1 MSEGDLA
8 LQLLKWLKS
17 LKRVSV
23 EKVREYINNVLL
35 AREGGNLM
43 LKKYGLSLPISTST
57 THSWLIKLGCKYD
70 RAHQSFYTDAH
81 ERKDVVENRGW
92 YVREKRRLA
101 LRQSCWKSVK
111 WDSLTPEEQAAFERL
126 MEEGDEALFA
136 EVHKFE
142 SGGTEYVEF
151 HVDFMGG
158 KSNEKYDALREE
170 LGEEGGLR
178 SVRFDS
184 AAGTPC
190 EYSHEPDVCKCHK
203 PVYHTA
209 QDE

>member
-43 LKKYGLSLPISTST
+43 LEKYGLSLPISTST

-81 ERKDVVENRGW
+81 ERKDVVGKPW
-92 YVREKRRLA
+92 VVRCL
-101 LRQSCWKSVK
+101 LYTS
-111 WDSLTPEEQAAFERL
+111 DAA
-126 MEEGDEALFA
+126 DE
-136 EVHKFE
+136 
-142 SGGTEYVEF
+142 
-151 HVDFMGG
+151 
-158 KSNEKYDALREE
+158 
-170 LGEEGGLR
+170 
-178 SVRFDS
+178 
-184 AAGTPC
+184 
-190 EYSHEPDVCKCHK
+190 
-203 PVYHTA
+203 
-209 QDE
+209 